1 MVLMMETT
9 VDSQVLEQKKLTLR
23 LDTGHTGPENGGSG
37 CSVFGDVDGS
47 GRAGAVDSVCF
58 TLAAAVRAERS

>member
-23 LDTGHTGPENGGSG
+23 QDTGHTGPENRGSG
-37 CSVFGDVDGS
+37 CSVFGDADDS
-47 GRAGAVDSVCF
+47 GRAGAVDSVCLF
-58 TLAAAVRAERS
+58 HSSSSC